1 MQLKALRNLLLLSA
15 LWGGSFLF
23 IRVAAPVLGPI
34 ALVDLRVLIAGLALL
49 VYTIMTR
56 SKLDLK
62 TRWRHYL
69 IIGIINDA
77 IPFICISTAELHL
90 TAGLAAILNATSPL
104 FGAVIAALWI
114 KEPLTLKKIIG
125 LLLGIIG
132 VAIVVGWSPLPFSL
146 SLLLS
151 IGASLLAA
159 SFYGIGSVYTRVYA
173 KGFGPVSLA
182 TCSQLGAGLILIP
195 FTALAPATQTPSW
208 SVLLAVIALALFCT
222 SLGYLLYFWLIEN
235 IGPTK
240 ALTVTFLVPIFG
252 LLWGYLFLKEP
263 IAVSAFLGFGVILLG
278 TSLVAGLKL
287 PVLRR

>member
-1 MQLKALRNLLLLSA
+1 MQLKALSNLLLLSA

-69 IIGIINDA
+69 IIGIINYA

-195 FTALAPATQTPSW
+195 FTALAPAAQTPSW

-263 IAVSAFLGFGVILLG
+263 IAISAFLGFGVILLG